1 MNIPVQ
7 LEIPDEEKTRSFS
20 PPGLPRLLTVGRGS
34 RVLGATVRLCR
45 AAGSVLI
52 GNDSVLEKDVTIC
65 LDGEEAGA
73 PAAEIAPDIWGSDAS
88 QVLIGSDVRIG
99 SGVTILGGVAVG
111 SGAVVQPDAVVA
123 RDVPPYAAVAGNP
136 AQVVWYR
143 FPADVV
149 KKLLSLQWWN
159 WPSAR
164 VRELAQVT
172 DIAAFLDSH
181 PLPPPPV
188 PGKALETMKREG
200 RTICFFAPALKEDG
214 EEICRHVLAQ
224 YIERFHA
231 GDTVALLV
239 EVDED
244 GSGLPAMV
252 QELCRGKAQSPL
264 LAFLRKA
271 GAVPRAALRS
281 ADYLITTK
289 SGRSLSYWENGEDFD
304 LRRLYGL
311 SDDVFSP
318 LTECRRSPDTVPPLS
333 LKSKRHVFEQDI
345 RRKKGDIAAL
355 MKQGN
360 REGAL
365 RSVMTLASL
374 LYHYNQE
381 YTDEFLEDCLQETA
395 LFLGKENDFGYSVP
409 DRATVLFFDAFGLDT
424 RGLAQIYLEALG
436 ALGYHI
442 LYLVP
447 EVVRDRI
454 PTLEAVLRRH
464 GATILTYPKEPLFSS
479 YAAICQTIRQYRPRA
494 GFLYTWPY
502 DVAGIL
508 AFMHFAGS
516 MTRYLVNLT
525 DHAFWLGRNAFD
537 YCLEFRNYGAYV
549 STAYRKIPREKL
561 LMLPFYPALNQEH
574 EFEGY
579 PFPRTPGDF
588 VIFSGGALYK
598 TMDEEKTYYR
608 IVAECLTRH
617 PQVKFWYAGRGDDT
631 YLRELMAEFPGRVF
645 FTAERKDLFA
655 LLRQVDMYLNTYP
668 LGGTLMM
675 QFAAMAGRAPLTLR
689 QDDAL
694 GESLIGQETL
704 GIEFD
709 TPEKLQAAMSRFVT
723 DPAYRA
729 SLEKDIDRA
738 VVRPA
743 EFRAKL
749 HQYIETPAPGNLNP
763 TPVETEAFRRG
774 YLERFLKKFTVF
786 LPPSAGTEGDA
797 R

>member
-1 MNIPVQ
+1 MNISVQ
-7 LEIPDEEKTRSFS
+7 LEIPDEEKTRTFS

-52 GNDSVLEKDVTIC
+52 GNYSVLEKDVTIC

-73 PAAEIAPDIWGSDAS
+73 TASEIAPDIWGSDAS

-99 SGVTILGGVAVG
+99 RGAVLMGGVAVG
-111 SGAVVQPDAVVA
+111 SGAVVQPDAVVT
-123 RDVPPYAAVAGNP
+123 RDVPPYAVVAGDP
-136 AQVVWYR
+136 AQPVYTR
-143 FPADVV
+143 FPADIAAG
-149 KKLLSLQWWN
+149 LLRLRWWD
-159 WPSAR
+159 WPPER
-164 VRELAQVT
+164 MRELAKVT
-172 DIAAFLDSH
+172 DIAAFLDAH
-181 PLPPPPV
+181 DAPPPP
-188 PGKALETMKREG
+188 PGQTAETLRSLKRAG
-200 RTICFFAPALKEDG
+200 RAVAYFPFSWKEDG
-214 EEICRHVLAQ
+214 EAVGRHVL
-224 YIERFHA
+224 ERYTEMFREED
-231 GDTVALLV
+231 GIVLLV
-239 EVDED
+239 ELD
-244 GSGLPAMV
+244 GDGGEFQAMARAIR
-252 QELCRGKAQSPL
+252 RGKDRPPM
-264 LAFLRKA
+264 LAFA
-271 GAVPRAALRS
+271 GKSEAVSYAARQN
-281 ADYLITTK
+281 ADYLVTTK
-289 SGRSLSYWENGEDFD
+289 SARSLAAWDGGARPG

-311 SDDVFSP
+311 GRDVFAPSD
-318 LTECRRSPDTVPPLS
+318 ERREQVATPLS
-333 LKSKRHVFEQDI
+333 LEAKQRFFEQDVQW
-345 RRKKGDIAAL
+345 KKDGIAAL
-355 MKQGN
+355 MKQGR
-360 REGAL
+360 REEAL
-365 RSVMTLASL
+365 RAAGSLASI
-374 LYHYNQE
+374 LYHYNQS
-381 YTDEFLEDCLQETA
+381 YTDDFLEDCLRDAASSLEGGSDA
-395 LFLGKENDFGYSVP
+395 GASGADPK
-409 DRATVLFFDAFGLDT
+409 TVLFFDGFGLDT

-436 ALGYHI
+436 ELGYHI
-442 LYLVP
+442 LYMVP
-447 EVVRDRI
+447 QKALDRI
-454 PTLEAVLRRH
+454 PTLETALRRY
-464 GATILTYPKEPLFSS
+464 GAEILGIPEFSL
-479 YAAICQTIRQYRPRA
+479 AACDAVGEAIRQRRPRA

-502 DVAGIL
+502 DMTGIL
-508 AFMHFAGS
+508 VFMHFAGS

-561 LMLPFYPALNQEH
+561 LMLPFYPALNQEY

-617 PQVKFWYAGRGDDT
+617 PQVKFWYAGKGDDSG
-631 YLRELMAEFPGRVF
+631 LKGLMAKYPGRVF
-645 FTAERKDLFA
+645 HTAERRDLFA
-655 LLRQVDMYLNTYP
+655 LLRQVDMYLNTFP

-709 TPEKLQAAMSRFVT
+709 TPEKLQAAMSRFIT

-738 VVRPA
+738 VVRPE

-763 TPVETEAFRRG
+763 APVETEAFRRG